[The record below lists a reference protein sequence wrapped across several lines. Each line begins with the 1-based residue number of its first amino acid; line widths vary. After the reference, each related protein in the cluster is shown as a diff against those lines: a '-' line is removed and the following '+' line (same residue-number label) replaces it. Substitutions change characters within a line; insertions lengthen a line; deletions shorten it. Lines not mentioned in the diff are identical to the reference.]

1 MEIDDEI
8 EQNKKII
15 DDFTDTILQIH
26 EFIMG
31 NKECS
36 FSIQTIDKARRK
48 TPVEL
53 TLRIYDDGSH
63 SVDRTKV
70 FIYDMAL
77 LFNQYTRDRHPLF
90 LVHDNIFDVD
100 QDTLVQCLN
109 YLYKQEE
116 QYQDF
121 QYILTLNRDKIES
134 EEQRKLI
141 QMNIDEHQVAV
152 FTKKKKFLG
161 RDYQEK

>member
-1 MEIDDEI
+1 MEIDNEI

-36 FSIQTIDKARRK
+36 FSIQTIDKPRRK
-48 TPVEL
+48 TPVAL
-53 TLRIYDDGSH
+53 TLRIYDDWKCIAQIEQRYLFMIWH
-63 SVDRTKV
+63 YYLT
-70 FIYDMAL
+70 IYERQAI
-77 LFNQYTRDRHPLF
+77 HWF

-121 QYILTLNRDKIES
+121 QYILNTEPR
-134 EEQRKLI
+134 
-141 QMNIDEHQVAV
+141 
-152 FTKKKKFLG
+152 
-161 RDYQEK
+161 